1 MHPKGMALFCFS
13 NMTVDFYDEHST
25 TQANRAD
32 LHFMHNTH
40 TQLQPHGCTVACIT
54 ISPGLSLLAKHMHV
68 LLDSASSVKFHVA
81 GIPVPQS
88 QLKAQGL
95 AKPLR
100 HAGCPVEKCEQ
111 ITAERPV

>member
-1 MHPKGMALFCFS
+1 
-13 NMTVDFYDEHST
+13 
-25 TQANRAD
+25 
-32 LHFMHNTH
+32 
-40 TQLQPHGCTVACIT
+40 
-54 ISPGLSLLAKHMHV
+54 MHV